1 MDVRPS
7 PIAGQWYP
15 GDARTLGDEVDRH
28 LTAAG
33 AVTADGAVVALIAP
47 HAGHRY
53 SGAVAG
59 HAFAAARGLAPEVVA
74 VVGPMH
80 YRLEGAG
87 LTSGHGAYRA
97 PLGPGTRAR
106 ETCPGL
112 RGALRQ
118 GLGAGLPPARRHPA
132 HPGRIE
138 PTLPPP
144 ARAGG
149 RG

>member
-74 VVGPMH
+74 VVGPKI
-80 YRLEGAG
+80 G
-87 LTSGHGAYRA
+87 RA
-97 PLGPGTRAR
+97 
-106 ETCPGL
+106 
-112 RGALRQ
+112 
-118 GLGAGLPPARRHPA
+118 HV
-132 HPGRIE
+132 
-138 PTLPPP
+138 
-144 ARAGG
+144 
-149 RG
+149 

>member
-15 GDARTLGDEVDRH
+15 GDARTLGDEVDRQ

-59 HAFAAARGLAPEVVA
+59 HAFAVARGLRPEVVA

-80 YRLEGAG
+80 YPLEGAV
-87 LTSGHGAYRA
+87 LTSGHGAYQT
-97 PLGPGTRAR
+97 PLGPVAIAR
-106 ETCPGL
+106 EACRVLDDAVRRELPG
-112 RGALRQ
+112 
-118 GLGAGLPPARRHPA
+118 GLTPVRNAPEHSIGS
-132 HPGRIE
+132 
-138 PTLPPP
+138 
-144 ARAGG
+144 
-149 RG
+149 